1 MRALSLIRFL
11 RHGILS
17 LVMASVLI
25 AGGCSLFPEN
35 PSTESRDT
43 DNMGQGLRGLP
54 ADSTSAAASDR
65 KQPFWEKF
73 RDKRV
78 RQIDENLGV
87 EEPAG
92 W

>member
-1 MRALSLIRFL
+1 MRASCLIRFP
-11 RHGILS
+11 RRGILS
-17 LVMASVLI
+17 LAMASVLI
-25 AGGCSLFPEN
+25 GGCSVFPES
-35 PSTESRDT
+35 PAARSRDT
-43 DNMGQGLRGLP
+43 DTMGQGLRGLP
-54 ADSTSAAASDR
+54 AEGMSAAATDR